1 MRWIASRSLPV
12 RDERGRT
19 RMRLG
24 VNWDITEA
32 HEAAAARHER
42 ELVLRESQAKSEL
55 LARMSHELRTPMN
68 AVLGFTR
75 LLMADDA
82 RAATP
87 GAGRAPRARPA
98 WSTSTRPA
106 NTCSR

>member
-1 MRWIASRSLPV
+1 M

-19 RMRLG
+19 RLRLG

-32 HEAAAARHER
+32 HEVAAARHER

-75 LLMADDA
+75 LLLADDGA
-82 RAATP
+82 RRSTP
-87 GAGRAPRARPA
+87 RPPRSWARRARRA
-98 WSTSTRPA
+98 SSTSTPPA
-106 NTCSR
+106 STC